1 MNVSLLKGSERAV
14 TFLCVTASVL
24 LATRAS
30 SAQAQSDAAPTAV
43 SSTGDAE
50 ARAHELARDEYRRGV
65 RFVENGDQWQ
75 QALGAFERSRA
86 HYDTPNA
93 RLNIALCLKNL
104 GRYVEA
110 ISEVD
115 ALLDKYGGSLSN
127 PLRGLVLKLREEAS
141 KHTGQLLLAVQP
153 IGATLILN
161 GEERGVLPLPG
172 SLRLDS
178 GTHLIRLQKDGF
190 EPSDHPVTVAG
201 GEFERISI
209 HLRALRGKATL
220 SVVEKS
226 GLRLDVLVD
235 SAVVG
240 QTPWK
245 GSVST
250 GRHSIVLRGQN
261 IGTAPIAVEIAP
273 NGIVPLQLEAIPLD
287 SSVSVRPQPAWSV
300 VFIDGVFA
308 SHGAWAGALPS
319 GDHDF
324 DIVAPGFE
332 PYRRKLTLTR
342 YNAQTLHAK
351 LTPDLPLGIY
361 LEPQVG
367 LVLAQTLRGS
377 IDEACD
383 CADRARPFGFSAT
396 ARFGYHL
403 SDPWAVEFTAGYL
416 QVSEASTRTVRFR
429 SEPGTFGFHADDF
442 RETLD
447 LSGPTAMVSG
457 SARFFETFPLT
468 ARIGVG
474 VALLTAYTSQR
485 GTAEGYIA
493 DRGGE
498 PDQAIDDQFSASQ
511 TALRLLVKTASAEIR
526 WGYAFTPRVS
536 VDLGVAA
543 VLMIPPDSRIGEQ
556 RYLTSTAEKTNA
568 IGQLWLKGRSLVRST
583 MMVLPSVA
591 TRVEF

>member
-14 TFLCVTASVL
+14 TFLCVIASVL
-24 LATRAS
+24 LAPRAS

-86 HYDTPNA
+86 LYDTPNA
-93 RLNIALCLKNL
+93 RLNIGLCLKNL

-115 ALLDKYGGSLSN
+115 ALLEKFGGSLSK
-127 PLRGLVLKLREEAS
+127 PVRSLVLRLREEAS

-153 IGATLILN
+153 SGATLILN
-161 GEERGVLPLPG
+161 GEERGVLPLPE

-190 EPSDHPVTVAG
+190 EPSEHPVTVAG
-201 GEFERISI
+201 GELERISVQ
-209 HLRALRGKATL
+209 LRALRGKATL

-245 GSVST
+245 GSVAT
-250 GRHSIVLRGQN
+250 GRHSIVLRGKG
-261 IGTAPIAVEIAP
+261 IGTAPTAIEIAP
-273 NGIVPLQLEAIPLD
+273 NGVVPLQLQAIALD
-287 SSVSVRPQPAWSV
+287 STVSVRPQPAWSA
-300 VFIDGVFA
+300 VFVDGVFA

-319 GDHDF
+319 GDHEF
-324 DIVAPGFE
+324 DVVAPGFE
-332 PYRRKLTLTR
+332 PYRRTLRLTR
-342 YNAQTLHAK
+342 GQSQTLRAN

-377 IDEACD
+377 IDDACD
-383 CADRARPFGFSAT
+383 CSDRSRPFGFSAT
-396 ARFGYHL
+396 ARVGYHL
-403 SDPWAVEFTAGYL
+403 SAPWAVEFTAGYL
-416 QVSEASTRTVRFR
+416 QVSEASTRRVQFR
-429 SEPGTFGFHADDF
+429 SEPGTFGFHSDDL
-442 RETLD
+442 RETLE
-447 LSGPTAMVSG
+447 LSGPTAMVGG

-468 ARIGVG
+468 ARVGIGL
-474 VALLTAYTSQR
+474 ALLTARTTQR
-485 GTAEGYIA
+485 GTAEGHIA
-493 DRGGE
+493 GIRGE
-498 PDQAIDDQFSASQ
+498 PDQAIEDQFSASQ
-511 TALRLLVKTASAEIR
+511 TPFRLLVKTATAEVH
-526 WGYAFTPRVS
+526 WGYAFTSRVS

-543 VLMIPPDSRIGEQ
+543 VLMIPPDSSVVEQ
-556 RYLTSTAEKTNA
+556 RYLTTTAEKTNN
-568 IGQLWLKGRSLVRST
+568 IGQLWLKDRNLVRA
-583 MMVLPSVA
+583 MVAVLPSLG
-591 TRVEF
+591 TRFEF